1 MATRLKVF
9 NIGTRRRCKTTL
21 EQQAKG
27 ALNKNNHEI
36 YDGTVQNLEDAKTA
50 IDNGQYTSAK
60 ALCDVCIEFITM
72 YKGLYDGPY
81 DPNN

>member
-1 MATRLKVF
+1 MPRHKIF
-9 NIGTRRRCKTTL
+9 GIGTRRRAKNTL
-21 EQQAKG
+21 EQQAKSV
-27 ALNKNNHEI
+27 LSKNNHEI
-36 YDGTVQNLEDAKTA
+36 YDGTVQNLENAKSA

-72 YKGLYDGPY
+72 YKSMYDGIY

>member
-1 MATRLKVF
+1 MPRHKIF
-9 NIGTRRRCKTTL
+9 SIGTRRRAKNTL
-21 EQQAKG
+21 EQQAKSV
-27 ALNKNNHEI
+27 LNKNNHEI

-72 YKGLYDGPY
+72 YKTMYEGIY